1 MMLHKE
7 SLYGWGV
14 YDIPMP
20 RSAHDIFSDR
30 RKKNV
35 RFLTLDRR
43 KRNRQQSALAF
54 VSGFLTHDIPWFQI
68 VLTTFFSLLALLFIF
83 FMNNLIPDFPERKTP
98 EPIDIMIKVIEDFNN
113 VLPIHETSSLK
124 EEDLNKKRLPPKSE
138 AKPKPVVRPKLVER
152 QKVISIMKKEQPF
165 EEKLP
170 DIIVRSKIE
179 REPSS
184 ATMTLA
190 SENVSIDKIT
200 QPEEINISVPA
211 DQNHR
216 YRKDSIKPTLRE
228 IIPQQSDSMPSLI
241 LKHPIEKTV
250 VASLKHQKK
259 SYSRGTITRVKVA
272 PSVKAGAF
280 MVRSDDPPDTFSP
293 ATLPRKDYKR
303 ETSSQTVAMNSGRTD
318 LFLTHKDS
326 QVSTITPASRTQNT
340 YKRKIDP
347 GSRSSVMPSVKGDL
361 LMFQPEISTES
372 VSLIDRIQRSYKPS
386 AVRPDK
392 ISNPDNISG
401 SKAFTAD
408 VSSASDEVYLA
419 EPVQVAKQYSA
430 SANNTIY
437 QSRALPGPTDQSQIF
452 MPQNDSM
459 SQEEDFQINSHAKSS
474 SKPLRGNPTAVNVP
488 AQSHNFLGNVSIDE
502 IDSSQLISLK
512 ELAVCADPEEEFYL
526 KTKLATLLGGPAKC
540 DSNGMLFF
548 FKYTESGY
556 TIQVNIYNPMGAP
569 LKDRCS
575 VLCLAIECIE
585 NLRKKGVTP

>member
-43 KRNRQQSALAF
+43 KRNGQQSALAF
-54 VSGFLTHDIPWFQI
+54 VSGFLTHDISWFQT
-68 VLTTFFSLLALLFIF
+68 VLTTIFSLLALLFIF

-98 EPIDIMIKVIEDFNN
+98 EPVEIMIKVIEEFDKVF
-113 VLPIHETSSLK
+113 PIHETSPLK
-124 EEDLNKKRLPPKSE
+124 EEDINKKRLPPNSE
-138 AKPKPVVRPKLVER
+138 EKPKPVVRPKLVER
-152 QKVISIMKKEQPF
+152 QKLIPTMKKEQPF

-179 REPSS
+179 REPPRV
-184 ATMTLA
+184 TMTFA
-190 SENVSIDKIT
+190 SENASIDNIK
-200 QPEEINISVPA
+200 QPEEINIFVPA
-211 DQNHR
+211 DQKQR

-228 IIPQQSDSMPSLI
+228 VVPQQSDPMSSLI

-250 VASLKHQKK
+250 VSSLKHQKK
-259 SYSRGTITRVKVA
+259 SHSRGSTTRVKVA
-272 PSVKAGAF
+272 PAVKADSF

-293 ATLPRKDYKR
+293 ATLPQKDYKR
-303 ETSSQTVAMNSGRTD
+303 GTSSRTVALNSGRTA
-318 LFLTHKDS
+318 LFLTHRDS
-326 QVSTITPASRTQNT
+326 PVSTITPASRTQKT
-340 YKRKIDP
+340 YKQKIDP
-347 GSRSSVMPSVKGDL
+347 GSRASVAPSAKGDL
-361 LMFQPEISTES
+361 LMLQPEVSTEP
-372 VSLIDRIQRSYKPS
+372 VSLINRTQRSYKTS

-392 ISNPDNISG
+392 LSNPDNISG

-430 SANNTIY
+430 SANDTIY
-437 QSRALPGPTDQSQIF
+437 QSRALPSSTDQSQIF
-452 MPQNDSM
+452 VPQNDSM

-474 SKPLRGNPTAVNVP
+474 SKSPRGNPTAVNVP
-488 AQSHNFLGNVSIDE
+488 AQSYNFLGNVSIDE
-502 IDSSQLISLK
+502 IDPSQLISLK
-512 ELAVCADPEEEFYL
+512 ELAVCADPEEEFYH

-556 TIQVNIYNPMGAP
+556 TIQVNIYNPTGAA

-575 VLCLAIECIE
+575 VLRLAIECIE